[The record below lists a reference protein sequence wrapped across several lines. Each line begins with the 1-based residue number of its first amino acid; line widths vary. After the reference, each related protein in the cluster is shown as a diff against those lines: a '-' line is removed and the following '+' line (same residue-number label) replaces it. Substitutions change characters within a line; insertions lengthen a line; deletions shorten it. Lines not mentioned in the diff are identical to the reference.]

1 MDVGR
6 RVGANIRR
14 LRKAQGLSQEELAH
28 RAEMHRTFVSQVE
41 RAVKSPTLETL
52 DKIARGLGVPLS
64 DLVA

>member
-14 LRKAQGLSQEELAH
+14 LRKARGLSQEELAH
-28 RAEMHRTFVSQVE
+28 RAEMHRTFVSQIE

-52 DKIARGLGVPLS
+52 DKIARGLDVPLTEI
-64 DLVA
+64 VA